1 MRTPSRFLLLLVLL
15 ASCSAGATAAA
26 EEVIDGIAAQVGNDI
41 VLISEVN
48 QMAAPVEERMR
59 NAGAPAGEVA
69 RMRADVLD
77 RLIEGRLMADVVR
90 RLELGASDSEVDDA
104 IAGIARETRISVAQL
119 ERSVASHGLTM
130 DEYRAKIRDEI
141 ERSKVLSTMVRS
153 RVRIEPDEVQ
163 ALYAREFG
171 DQPEGGEEVHLLHL
185 LVAYGAELHRDQL
198 TACNAAEEARAEI
211 AEERA
216 TFAAVARRIS
226 DANPTRGGDMGW
238 IHEKDLAGW
247 MVPAVEK
254 LGAGGISD
262 VIVTDFG
269 CNLLEVVGRRDFK
282 PVTFEEARPRIE
294 NLLMRQK
301 MEVAYGEWVETL
313 RAQTYIER
321 KGTFSDA
328 GVPGS

>member
-1 MRTPSRFLLLLVLL
+1 T
-15 ASCSAGATAAA
+15 AAAGAA
-26 EEVIDGIAAQVGNDI
+26 EEVIDGIAAQVGTDI

-59 NAGAPAGEVA
+59 NAGAPPGEVA
-69 RMRADVLD
+69 RMRADILD

-90 RLELGASDSEVDDA
+90 RLELGASDAEVEDA
-104 IAGIARETRISVAQL
+104 IAGIAQDTGISVAQL
-119 ERSVASHGLTM
+119 QRSVASHGLTM

-141 ERSKVLSTMVRS
+141 ERSKVLNTMVRS

-171 DQPEGGEEVHLLHL
+171 DQPQGGEEVHLRHL
-185 LVAYGAELHRDQL
+185 LVAYGAELHRDQV

-211 AEERA
+211 ADGRA

-226 DANPTRGGDMGW
+226 DANPTSGGDMGW
-238 IHEKDLAGW
+238 IHEKDLASW
-247 MVPAVEK
+247 MVPAVKK
-254 LGAGGISD
+254 LGDAGGISD
-262 VIVTDFG
+262 VIETGFG
-269 CNLLEVVGRRDFK
+269 CNLLEMVGRRDFQ
-282 PVTFEEARPRIE
+282 PVTFEQARPRIE

-328 GVPGS
+328 GAPGS